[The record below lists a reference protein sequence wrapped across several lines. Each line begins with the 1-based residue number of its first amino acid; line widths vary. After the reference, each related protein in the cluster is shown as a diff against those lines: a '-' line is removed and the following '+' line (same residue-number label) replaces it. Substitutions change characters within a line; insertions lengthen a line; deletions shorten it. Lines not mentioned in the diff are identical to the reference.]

1 VWLWLVALLA
11 FVAAQAEPGT
21 LVPPE
26 MMASAA
32 GPMVVTVWLPPGY
45 GVALAHYPVVYMQ
58 DGQNLFEAAG
68 RATSWNR
75 HTWGADRV
83 AAGLIAE
90 GRIPAVIIVGVDHR
104 GLSRAR
110 QYYPQKPFA
119 RLDPARQQVL
129 ATLNGGAPTSDAYLG
144 FLVNQLKPVIDA
156 RYRTKPER
164 AATFI
169 MGSSMGGLI
178 SLYALTEYPSVFG
191 GAGCLSTHWLMA
203 TPIPSAPPP
212 EPLFA
217 AYEGYLRDKKPAPGR
232 IWFDHGTAGL
242 DAGYGPYQTRVDALL
257 VGLGW
262 RPGVDFVS
270 KTYPGAD
277 HNEDAWRA
285 RLADSLRFLLGTN

>member
-1 VWLWLVALLA
+1 MWRWLTALLA
-11 FVAAQAEPGT
+11 VTAAQGAPGT

-45 GVALAHYPVVYMQ
+45 DNSAARYPVLYMQ

-75 HTWGADRV
+75 HTWGADSV

-90 GRIPAVIIVGVDHR
+90 GRIPAVIIVGIDHK
-104 GLSRAR
+104 GPERAR
-110 QYYPQKPFA
+110 QYYPQTPFA
-119 RLDPARQQVL
+119 RLDPAMQKEL
-129 ATLNGGAPTSDAYLG
+129 AIQHGGAPYSDAYLR
-144 FLVNQLKPVIDA
+144 FLVNELKPVIDA

-178 SLYALTEYPSVFG
+178 SLYALTEYPTVFG
-191 GAGCLSTHWLMA
+191 AAGCLSTHWLMA
-203 TPIPSAPPP
+203 MPGPASPTES
-212 EPLFA
+212 LFA
-217 AYEGYLRDKKPAPGR
+217 AYEGYLRDKKPTPGR
-232 IWFDHGTAGL
+232 IWFDHGTVGL
-242 DAGYGPYQTRVDALL
+242 DAGYAPYQARIDALL
-257 VGLGW
+257 VSLSW
-262 RPGVDFVS
+262 RPGTDFVS

-277 HNEDAWRA
+277 HSEDAWRA
-285 RLADSLRFLLGTN
+285 RLADSLQFLLGNN